1 MEEAAKKVDDDIES
15 IRKEHVKEIENLEE
29 ILTKTK
35 TALENQFKKIK
46 ITETKYKDM
55 ESRVKALSKTNMM
68 LDNDLHKASKTI
80 VSVLF
85 LVYNLCLVIYLFL
98 D

>member
-15 IRKEHVKEIENLEE
+15 IRKEHVKEIENLED

-68 LDNDLHKASKTI
+68 LDSDLHKASKTI
-80 VSVLF
+80 VSDPF
-85 LVYNLCLVIYLFL
+85 LVYNLFLV
-98 D
+98 

>member
-85 LVYNLCLVIYLFL
+85 LVYNLCLVIYLF
-98 D
+98 